1 MFKLNGVI
9 GYLKN
14 RLNYTYPQVLEF
26 VNIIPGECWG
36 DDVMLKGSD
45 IERYLGVAE
54 HRKLECEVVQHLE
67 FRFTP
72 VYKNGKQI
80 NY

>member
-14 RLNYTYPQVLEF
+14 VLNYTHSQILEF
-26 VNIIPGECWG
+26 VNIIPGECQG

-45 IERYLGVAE
+45 IEKLLGVAE
-54 HRKLECEVVQHLE
+54 HRKLECDVVQH
-67 FRFTP
+67 
-72 VYKNGKQI
+72 I
-80 NY
+80 NL

>member
-1 MFKLNGVI
+1 MFKLENVL

-14 RLNYTYPQVLEF
+14 VLNYTHSQLLEF
-26 VNIIPGECWG
+26 VNIIPGECKG

-54 HRKLECEVVQHLE
+54 HRKLECEVVQH
-67 FRFTP
+67 
-72 VYKNGKQI
+72 I
-80 NY
+80 NL